1 MMGNDPAGGTLKKG
15 PGERRH
21 ARRFSHSVPRERVMD
36 VAMGHD
42 KTIENIATTLGLKPK
57 ELAKVASGLAGVLAD
72 TYLLY
77 LKTQNFHW
85 NVTGPMF
92 GELHALFETQYGDL
106 AAAVDERAARIRAVG
121 EFAPGSFA
129 QFRKLSKIADEE
141 NILPAERM
149 IEQAADNEHVVRRMR
164 ELFELSEEAGDVET
178 GDILIRRMQYH
189 AKQAWML
196 RSYLHRVEDG
206 AKAA

>member
-1 MMGNDPAGGTLKKG
+1 
-15 PGERRH
+15 
-21 ARRFSHSVPRERVMD
+21 MD
-36 VAMGHD
+36 VAMRHNNK
-42 KTIENIATTLGLKPK
+42 KTETIATDLGTKPK

-92 GELHALFETQYGDL
+92 GELHALFEAQYGDL
-106 AAAVDERAARIRAVG
+106 AAAVDELAERIRAIG
-121 EFAPGSFA
+121 EFAPASFA
-129 QFRKLSKIADEE
+129 QFRKLSKITDEE

-149 IEQAADNEHVVRRMR
+149 IAQGAADNEYVVRRMR
-164 ELFELSEEAGDVET
+164 ELFELSEAAGDVET

>member
-1 MMGNDPAGGTLKKG
+1 
-15 PGERRH
+15 
-21 ARRFSHSVPRERVMD
+21 MD
-36 VAMGHD
+36 VAVRRNK
-42 KTIENIATTLGLKPK
+42 KTDSVATDLGLKPK
-57 ELAKVASGLAGVLAD
+57 ELAKVAQGLAGVMAD
-72 TYLLY
+72 TYLVY

-92 GELHALFETQYGDL
+92 GELHALFEQQYTDL
-106 AAAVDERAARIRAVG
+106 AAAVDELAERIRAIG

-129 QFRKLSKIADEE
+129 QFRKLSKITDEE

-149 IEQAADNEHVVRRMR
+149 IERAAADNEHVVRRMR
-164 ELFELSEEAGDVET
+164 ELFKLTEEADDVET

-196 RSYLHRVEDG
+196 RSYLDRVEDT

>member
-1 MMGNDPAGGTLKKG
+1 
-15 PGERRH
+15 
-21 ARRFSHSVPRERVMD
+21 MD
-36 VAMGHD
+36 VAVRHN
-42 KTIENIATTLGLKPK
+42 KKSENVAADLGLKPK
-57 ELAKVASGLAGVLAD
+57 ELAKVASGLAGVMAD

-92 GELHALFETQYGDL
+92 GELHALFEQQYGDL
-106 AAAVDERAARIRAVG
+106 AMAVDELAERIRAIG

-129 QFRKLSKIADEE
+129 QFRKLSKITDEE
-141 NILPAERM
+141 DILPAERM
-149 IEQAADNEHVVRRMR
+149 IEQASADNENVVRRMR
-164 ELFELSEEAGDVET
+164 ELFELTEEAGDVET

>member
-1 MMGNDPAGGTLKKG
+1 
-15 PGERRH
+15 
-21 ARRFSHSVPRERVMD
+21 MD
-36 VAMGHD
+36 VAVRKSSESVASD
-42 KTIENIATTLGLKPK
+42 LGLKPK
-57 ELAKVASGLAGVLAD
+57 ELAKVAHGLAGVMAD

-92 GELHALFETQYGDL
+92 GELHALFEQQYTDL
-106 AAAVDERAARIRAVG
+106 AMAVDELAERIRAIG
-121 EFAPGSFA
+121 EFAPASFL

-141 NILPAERM
+141 NILPAEQM
-149 IEQAADNEHVVRRMR
+149 IAAASADNEHVVRRMR
-164 ELFELSEEAGDVET
+164 EVFEITQDAGDVET

-196 RSYLHRVEDG
+196 RSYLQHVEG
-206 AKAA
+206 TAKAA

>member
-1 MMGNDPAGGTLKKG
+1 MV
-15 PGERRH
+15 GERQR
-21 ARRFSHSVPRERVMD
+21 ARRFAIRTEGRDEMD
-36 VAMGHD
+36 VALRQQQSD
-42 KTIENIATTLGLKPK
+42 SVAVDLGLNPK
-57 ELAKVASGLAGVLAD
+57 ELARVAQGLAGVMAD

-92 GELHALFETQYGDL
+92 GELHALFEQEYTDL
-106 AAAVDERAARIRAVG
+106 AMAVDELAERIRAIG
-121 EFAPGSFA
+121 EFAPASFP
-129 QFRKLSKIADEE
+129 QFRKLSKISDEE
-141 NILPAERM
+141 NVLPAERM
-149 IEQAADNEHVVRRMR
+149 IETAAADNEYVVRRMR
-164 ELFELSEEAGDVET
+164 EVFEITEQAGDVET

-196 RSYLHRVEDG
+196 HSYLQRVDTK

>member
-1 MMGNDPAGGTLKKG
+1 
-15 PGERRH
+15 
-21 ARRFSHSVPRERVMD
+21 MD
-36 VAMGHD
+36 VAVRRTDGNSVAGD
-42 KTIENIATTLGLKPK
+42 LGLKPK
-57 ELAKVASGLAGVLAD
+57 ELAKVAQGLAGVMAD

-92 GELHALFETQYGDL
+92 GELHALFEQQYTDL
-106 AAAVDERAARIRAVG
+106 AMAADELAERIRAIG
-121 EFAPGSFA
+121 EFAPSSFP
-129 QFRKLSKIADEE
+129 QFRKLSKISDEE
-141 NILPAERM
+141 SILPPERM
-149 IEQAADNEHVVRRMR
+149 IAAASADNEHVIRRMR
-164 ELFELSEEAGDVET
+164 EVFEVTEQAGDVET

-196 RSYLHRVEDG
+196 RSYLQRVDDK

>member
-1 MMGNDPAGGTLKKG
+1 VEGALATALWPLPAF
-15 PGERRH
+15 PYRRG
-21 ARRFSHSVPRERVMD
+21 RVDMD
-36 VAMGHD
+36 VAPRHKKD
-42 KTIENIATTLGLKPK
+42 ENVAADLGLKPK
-57 ELAKVASGLAGVLAD
+57 EVAKVAHGLGGVLAD

-92 GELHALFETQYGDL
+92 GELHALFEQQYIDL
-106 AAAVDERAARIRAVG
+106 AAAVDELAERIRALG
-121 EFAPGSFA
+121 EFAPASFG
-129 QFRKLSKIADEE
+129 QFRKLSKISDEE
-141 NILPAERM
+141 HILPAERM
-149 IEQAADNEHVVRRMR
+149 IEMAAADNEHVIRRMR
-164 ELFELSEEAGDVET
+164 EVFAITEEAGDVET

-196 RSYLHRVEDG
+196 RSYLQHVDES